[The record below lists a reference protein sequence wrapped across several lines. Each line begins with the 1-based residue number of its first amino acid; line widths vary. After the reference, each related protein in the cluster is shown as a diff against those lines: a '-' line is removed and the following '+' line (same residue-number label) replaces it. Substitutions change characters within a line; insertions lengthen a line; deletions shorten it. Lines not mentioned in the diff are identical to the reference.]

1 MKTVAVYEAKNRLS
15 EILAAVEHG
24 EEYTVTRHGTPVA
37 RIVPAHAA
45 ASGSSADELKARR
58 KLIARIKARREANSV
73 TDFDYRAAVEEG
85 RD

>member
-37 RIVPAHAA
+37 RIVPAHAV
-45 ASGSSADELKARR
+45 ASRSSADELKARR
-58 KLIARIKARREANSV
+58 KLIARIKARREANPV
-73 TDFDYRAAVEEG
+73 ADFDYRAAVEEG